1 MSDGHEYKR
10 RRFRCKGWNG
20 TSVMRFLVRF
30 LGFLFTAGTVVF
42 LVGVAGVA
50 GGIWHFSR
58 DLPDY
63 SQLQDYEPPVM
74 TRVHASDGALLG
86 EYSKERRL
94 YLPIQAMPKLVT
106 NAFLAAEDKNFYEHG
121 GIDFTGMARAAV
133 AYAQNFGSNKRPQG
147 ASTITQQ
154 VAKNFLLTNEVSFTR
169 KIKEALLAM
178 RIERAYSKDRIL
190 ELYLNEI
197 YLGLGAYG
205 IAAASLVY
213 FDKSV
218 NELTIAEAAYLAALP
233 KAPGTLHPVR
243 NRDRSTERRNY
254 VIDRLVE
261 NGWIKQ
267 ADADKARKEPLVV
280 ASRSNAAHTFAGEYF
295 AEEVRR
301 DIFERYGEK
310 KLYEGGL
317 SVRTTLDPKLQ
328 VMARKTVAAGLVN
341 FDEAQGWRG
350 AMSKLDI
357 SGDWG
362 VKLAEVKSL
371 SDISPWRMAV
381 VLETSDQ
388 SARIGFQP
396 GRELGGATSKDRQTG
411 LITLEGVRWA
421 RAASASARGKPPSAV
436 SQILSPGDVIYAD
449 PLFGKDGNAVE
460 GQYRLR
466 QIPEVSGA
474 MVAMDPWTGR
484 VVAMVGGFSFD
495 QSQFNRA
502 TQAYRQPGSTF
513 KPLVYSAAMDNGY
526 TPSTIMIDGP
536 IEIEQGQG
544 GVWRPE
550 NFSVGSYRGP
560 ITLREALK
568 WSVNTVT
575 VRLAQDVGM
584 PLINEYAKRFG
595 VYEELPNYLSYSLG
609 AGETTVMRMVTAYS
623 MFANGGR
630 RVKPTLIDRIQDR
643 YGRTIFRHDAREC
656 RGCDAPGGWK
666 NQPEPQLVDRREQ
679 VLDSMT
685 AYQIT
690 SMLEGVVQGG
700 TASVMREVGKP
711 IAGKTGTTSDG
722 KDVWFIGFSQDLV
735 VGLYLGYDK
744 PRSLGRAAQ
753 GGHTAAPIVKD
764 FMKLALANKP
774 ATPFK
779 ISRRHQAG
787 PRRCQERHAS
797 QPRRRG
803 RPHDPGSVQAGHRA
817 AGQLLRRWRCR
828 PGWTRATGNLARR
841 RQYHSPRNRPA
852 LLADCALRRTPLH
865 PSDII
870 RK

>member
-1 MSDGHEYKR
+1 
-10 RRFRCKGWNG
+10 
-20 TSVMRFLVRF
+20 MRLLVRF
-30 LGFLFTAGTVVF
+30 LGFLFAAGTVVF
-42 LVGVAGVA
+42 LVGVAATA
-50 GGIWHFSR
+50 GLIWHFSK

-94 YLPIQAMPKLVT
+94 YLPIQAVPKMVI

-121 GIDFTGMARAAV
+121 GIDFAGMARAAV
-133 AYAQNFGSNKRPQG
+133 LYAQNYGSNRRPQG

-178 RIERAYSKDRIL
+178 RIERTYSKDKIL

-205 IAAASLVY
+205 VAAASLVY

-218 NELTIAEAAYLAALP
+218 NELTVAEAAYLAALP
-233 KAPGTLHPVR
+233 KAPAALHPVR
-243 NRDRSTERRNY
+243 NRDRAIERRNY
-254 VIDRLVE
+254 VIDRLLE

-267 ADADKARKEPLVV
+267 AEADKARKDPLTVT
-280 ASRSNAAHTFAGEYF
+280 SRTNGAHIFAGEYF

-301 DIFERYGEK
+301 DVFERYGEK

-328 VMARKTVAAGLVN
+328 VMARKTMAAGLVN

-350 AMSKLDI
+350 ATSKLDI

-362 VKLAEVKSL
+362 VKLADVKSL
-371 SDISPWRMAV
+371 ADISPWRMAV

-396 GRELGGATSKDRQTG
+396 SHELGGAISRERQTG
-411 LITLEGVRWA
+411 LITLEGVKWA
-421 RAASASARGKPPSAV
+421 KPVGAARGKTQASVA
-436 SQILSPGDVIYAD
+436 QILSPGDVIYAD
-449 PLFGKDGNAVE
+449 PLFGKDGNPIE

-466 QIPEVSGA
+466 QLPEVSGA

-484 VVAMVGGFSFD
+484 VLAMVGGFSFD

-513 KPLVYSAAMDNGY
+513 KPLVYSSAIDNGY
-526 TPSTIMIDGP
+526 TPSSIMVDGP
-536 IEIEQGQG
+536 LEIDQGQA

-550 NFSVGSYRGP
+550 NFSVGKYRGP

-575 VRLAQDVGM
+575 VRLAQDIGM
-584 PLINEYAKRFG
+584 PLIGEYAKRFG
-595 VYEELPNYLSYSLG
+595 VYDELPNYLSYALG

-623 MFANGGR
+623 IFANGGR

-643 YGRTIFRHDAREC
+643 YGHTIFKHDTREC
-656 RGCDAPGGWK
+656 RGCDAPEGWK

-679 VLDSMT
+679 VLDSLT

-690 SMLEGVVQGG
+690 SMMEGVVQGG
-700 TASVMREVGKP
+700 TAAVMREVGKP

-722 KDVWFIGFSQDLV
+722 KDVWFVGFSPDLV

-753 GGHTAAPIVKD
+753 GGHTAAPIARD
-764 FMKLALANKP
+764 FMKLALADKP
-774 ATPFK
+774 PTPFK
-779 ISRRHQAG
+779 IPAGIRLVRVDPKTGARAG
-787 PRRCQERHAS
+787 PGDKAILEAFKPGTAPTDS
-797 QPRRRG
+797 YAVMGVGADDG
-803 RPHDPGSVQAGHRA
+803 RLLPMGTPGDVG
-817 AGQLLRRWRCR
+817 GDIMR
-828 PGWTRATGNLARR
+828 PGTGGL
-841 RQYHSPRNRPA
+841 Y
-852 LLADCALRRTPLH
+852 
-865 PSDII
+865 
-870 RK
+870 

>member
-1 MSDGHEYKR
+1 
-10 RRFRCKGWNG
+10 
-20 TSVMRFLVRF
+20 MRFLVRF

-50 GGIWHFSR
+50 GAIWHFSR

-94 YLPIQAMPKLVT
+94 YLPIQAVPKLVT

-133 AYAQNFGSNKRPQG
+133 VYAQNFGSNKRPQG

-218 NELTIAEAAYLAALP
+218 NELTVAEASYLAALP
-233 KAPGTLHPVR
+233 KAPAMLHPVR
-243 NRDRSTERRNY
+243 NRDRAIERRNY

-267 ADADKARKEPLVV
+267 ADADKARKEPLAVT
-280 ASRSNAAHTFAGEYF
+280 SRSNAAHTFAGEYF

-328 VMARKTVAAGLVN
+328 VMARKTMAAGLVN

-362 VKLAEVKSL
+362 VKLADVKSL

-396 GRELGGATSKDRQTG
+396 GRELGGAISKDRQTG
-411 LITLEGVRWA
+411 LITLEGIRWA
-421 RAASASARGKPPSAV
+421 RAASASARGKPPGAV

-449 PLFGKDGNAVE
+449 PLIKDGNTVE

-466 QIPEVSGA
+466 QLPEVSGA

-536 IEIEQGQG
+536 IEIDQGQG
-544 GVWRPE
+544 AGVWRPE

-584 PLINEYAKRFG
+584 PLIGEYAKRFG

-643 YGRTIFRHDAREC
+643 YGRTIFKHDAREC

-700 TASVMREVGKP
+700 TAAVMREVGKP

-722 KDVWFIGFSQDLV
+722 KDVWFIGFSSDLV

-753 GGHTAAPIVKD
+753 GGHTAAPIVKE
-764 FMKLALANKP
+764 FMKLALADKP

-779 ISRRHQAG
+779 IPAG
-787 PRRCQERHAS
+787 IRLVRVDAKSGMRPNPGEGGRTILEAFKPGTAPPDNYSLVGVTDQDGRVPQEISPDAS
-797 QPRRRG
+797 NIM
-803 RPHDPGSVQAGHRA
+803 
-817 AGQLLRRWRCR
+817 R
-828 PGWTRATGNLARR
+828 PGTGRL
-841 RQYHSPRNRPA
+841 Y
-852 LLADCALRRTPLH
+852 
-865 PSDII
+865 
-870 RK
+870 